1 MGNYKWMDN
10 DSDRE
15 KDYKVIFFISRNKDN
30 GDILGFKERRES
42 HFRHYDEDKMRAKFK
57 DFVNR
62 GVPGEFCR
70 MYVSN
75 NARDPKKVHKE
86 LLKLLIDKDDF
97 NFDYLE
103 PTVAGLAAKKEC
115 AAENK
120 WFFDFDDNDSYHLHD
135 FILGIQESDPYVE
148 VSYTPTPHG
157 YAVIAN
163 RGFDTR
169 RLLETW
175 KDVATLKRDDL
186 ICVDWEFKP
195 YENN

>member
-15 KDYKVIFFISRNKDN
+15 KDYRVIFFVSRNKDN
-30 GDILGFKERRES
+30 DCILGFKERRES
-42 HFRHYDEDKMRAKFK
+42 YFRHYDENKMMAKFK

-62 GVPGEFCR
+62 GLPGEFCR

-75 NARDPKKVHKE
+75 NVRDPKKVHKE
-86 LLKLLIDKDDF
+86 LLKLLIDKDEF

-103 PTVAGLAAKKEC
+103 PTVAGIAANKEC
-115 AAENK
+115 AAESK
-120 WFFDFDDNDSYHLHD
+120 WFFDFDDNSHNHLMK
-135 FILGIQESDPYVE
+135 FIVDIIECSPDVK
-148 VSYTPTPHG
+148 VSYSQTPHG
-157 YAVIAN
+157 YAVIVD

-169 RLLETW
+169 KLLETW
-175 KDVATLKRDDL
+175 KGIATLKRDDL
-186 ICVDWEFKP
+186 ICVNWEFKP

>member
-15 KDYKVIFFISRNKDN
+15 KDYKVIFFVSRNKDN

-42 HFRHYDEDKMRAKFK
+42 YFRHYNEDKMRAKFK
-57 DFVNR
+57 DFINR
-62 GVPGEFCR
+62 GLPGEFCR

-75 NARDPKKVHKE
+75 NARNPNKVHKE
-86 LLKLLIDKDDF
+86 LLKLLIDKDEL
-97 NFDYLE
+97 NFDYIE
-103 PTVAGLAAKKEC
+103 PTIAGLAAKKEC
-115 AAENK
+115 AAESK
-120 WFFDFDDNDSYHLHD
+120 WFFDFDDNNIYYLHE
-135 FILGIQESDPYVE
+135 FIHDINKCAPDVK
-148 VSYTPTPHG
+148 VSYNQTPHG
-157 YAVIAN
+157 YAVIVD

-169 RLLETW
+169 GLLKTW
-175 KDVATLKRDDL
+175 GDKVTLKRDDL